1 MLAIITAIEDAYERE
16 FISEIYTKYYK
27 VMYAKAY
34 SLTRS
39 EFEAEEIVQEAFIK
53 FIEHIDLLMSFDKN
67 KIQVYIMVTTK
78 NIAIKHWRR
87 NKKRAES
94 DDFVSEESFSG
105 WLSDKMALPED
116 LYIRKEELAE
126 LAETI
131 NKLSEKDRILLESK
145 YILML
150 SDKEIAEELNIAPSS
165 VRSCLTRARRK
176 AYTIL
181 KGESEDV

>member
-1 MLAIITAIEDAYERE
+1 
-16 FISEIYTKYYK
+16 
-27 VMYAKAY
+27 
-34 SLTRS
+34 
-39 EFEAEEIVQEAFIK
+39 
-53 FIEHIDLLMSFDKN
+53 
-67 KIQVYIMVTTK
+67 
-78 NIAIKHWRR
+78 
-87 NKKRAES
+87 
-94 DDFVSEESFSG
+94 
-105 WLSDKMALPED
+105 MALPED

-165 VRSCLTRARRK
+165 VRSCLTRARRR
-176 AYTIL
+176 AYAIL

>member
-1 MLAIITAIEDAYERE
+1 
-16 FISEIYTKYYK
+16 
-27 VMYAKAY
+27 
-34 SLTRS
+34 
-39 EFEAEEIVQEAFIK
+39 
-53 FIEHIDLLMSFDKN
+53 
-67 KIQVYIMVTTK
+67 MVTTK

-116 LYIRKEELAE
+116 LYIHKEELAE

-131 NKLSEKDRILLESK
+131 NRLSEKDRILLESK

-176 AYTIL
+176 AYAIL